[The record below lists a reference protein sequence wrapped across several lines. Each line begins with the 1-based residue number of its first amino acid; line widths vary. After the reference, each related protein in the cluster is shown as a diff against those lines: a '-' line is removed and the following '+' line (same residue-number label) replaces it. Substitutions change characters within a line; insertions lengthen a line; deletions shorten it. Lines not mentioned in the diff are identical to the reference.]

1 MRTIVNAVKRENCCA
16 RSALAAKK
24 TSKSSS
30 SSSSSSSAL
39 KGFGVNVGDDNNA
52 CLDRDL
58 ENDYPSFS
66 SSALKGN
73 RVNVWDE
80 SSAALYADVEN
91 DGEGEERN
99 RNRHHRKKKMRN
111 ASSVV
116 GEKDDCVAAA
126 ERKGIR
132 TAMTIGTTTTMT
144 QIGMNVLLGDDGMD
158 ARARSSPRD
167 RRRVLNE
174 ERELKIETVD
184 GNTTNEI
191 YGNVSD
197 IDFIRVAMNN
207 PEVTAI
213 VALASVVILPKAIE
227 QIGKKIVLPLAL
239 FGVVVGFA
247 MHPESAGAFIASSF
261 GFLVGHPKLV
271 AAFAVALLALR
282 LSPYLIIALLLFVL
296 FNVSNLLPDEMMNP
310 LLPAYVKESVKTVK
324 KDVKIARDALK
335 PLETIATE
343 SLSDLENFKREI
355 AIKKEQARNL
365 RIEKENIE
373 RELKERPRKEA
384 EAKLLAAKEALEKKK

>member
-1 MRTIVNAVKRENCCA
+1 M
-16 RSALAAKK
+16 
-24 TSKSSS
+24 
-30 SSSSSSSAL
+30 
-39 KGFGVNVGDDNNA
+39 
-52 CLDRDL
+52 
-58 ENDYPSFS
+58 
-66 SSALKGN
+66 
-73 RVNVWDE
+73 W
-80 SSAALYADVEN
+80 
-91 DGEGEERN
+91 
-99 RNRHHRKKKMRN
+99 N

-296 FNVSNLLPDEMMNP
+296 FNVSNLLPDEMMNH
-310 LLPAYVKESVKTVK
+310 LLPADVKESVKTVK

-365 RIEKENIE
+365 RIEKENME

-384 EAKLLAAKEALEKKK
+384 EAKLLAAKEALEKKKQEIAKLQALAADITRCTALPTAEDRIACVESQ